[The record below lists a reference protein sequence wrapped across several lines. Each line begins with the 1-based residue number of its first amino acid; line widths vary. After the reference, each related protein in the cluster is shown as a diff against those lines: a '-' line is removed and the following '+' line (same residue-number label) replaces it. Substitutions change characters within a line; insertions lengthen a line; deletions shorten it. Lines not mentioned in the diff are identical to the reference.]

1 MSDYHLRSSPLRY
14 NSLIRVENTPVVYKD
29 KDKDW
34 FLRRIAKVEHL
45 MDDSGKFLSHTTFQT
60 ILTT

>member
-45 MDDSGKFLSHTTFQT
+45 MDDSG
-60 ILTT
+60 